1 MTADKMVGKEGICSL
16 ARCVDQH
23 YKDCIDQMEVL
34 IFIQSDGSVHDCDC
48 QLTSGKLLNVI
59 FSCTV

>member
-1 MTADKMVGKEGICSL
+1 MVREEGVFSL

-23 YKDCIDQMEVL
+23 YKDCLDQIEML
-34 IFIQSDGSVHDCDC
+34 IFIQSDGSVQNCDC

-59 FSCTV
+59 FLCAV